1 MQQQQYE
8 PLHAA
13 RHGSSFNLTLVL
25 ALGVTVVGAFVMG
38 DPLVVIIGLAFAAFS
53 WFTTP
58 SQYMIFNDRLV
69 IAYGKPRMRH
79 LFFNEMGHV
88 DLLKVGFGDRLLVR
102 LRTGRRFLL
111 QPRDAE
117 EFQGKL
123 EQARE
128 SYFQHHPEEQM
139 APEPAPG
146 PEPGPE
152 PEQEP

>member
-1 MQQQQYE
+1 MQQYE

-13 RHGSSFNLTLVL
+13 RHGSSFNLTLAL
-25 ALGVTVVGAFVMG
+25 ALGVTVVGLLVMQ

-69 IAYGKPRMRH
+69 IVYGRPRMRH
-79 LFFNEMGHV
+79 VFFREIGQV
-88 DLLKVGFGDRLLVR
+88 DLLKVGFGDRLLIR
-102 LRTGRRFLL
+102 LRSGRRYLL

-117 EFQGKL
+117 EFRGKL

-128 SYFQHHPEEQM
+128 SYLQQHPDEQ
-139 APEPAPG
+139 PD
-146 PEPGPE
+146 PE
-152 PEQEP
+152 PEPESDFK